1 MLKHKAYQLLYSNE
15 PLVQSDIEV
24 IRAIRELDHELENWR
39 ITIPKFLRPALS
51 ISVSI
56 TPMPDLKLQ
65 QGMQHIILHL
75 EYHHLMAALNSSV
88 ALCLEASRSTL
99 IYLQAAVD
107 WLEAD
112 AFWRVIFYPTA
123 TMMTLFFHIFAKPS
137 SPQAKADLELMSST
151 EKLIRNMPLPE
162 LTLRQTSHVQLL
174 TKFVSDLVRLG
185 DLAMLKARV

>member
-1 MLKHKAYQLLYSNE
+1 MHSGKFINFVHSVK
-15 PLVQSDIEV
+15 
-24 IRAIRELDHELENWR
+24 RADDECAR
-39 ITIPKFLRPALS
+39 
-51 ISVSI
+51 
-56 TPMPDLKLQ
+56 
-65 QGMQHIILHL
+65 
-75 EYHHLMAALNSSV
+75 
-88 ALCLEASRSTL
+88 
-99 IYLQAAVD
+99 
-107 WLEAD
+107 
-112 AFWRVIFYPTA
+112 RVIFYPTA

>member
-1 MLKHKAYQLLYSNE
+1 MLKHKPYQLRYSNE

-24 IRAIRELDHELENWR
+24 IRAIRELDDELENWR
-39 ITIPKFLRPALS
+39 LTIPKFLRPASILFFILS
-51 ISVSI
+51 TTISCA
-56 TPMPDLKLQ
+56 P
-65 QGMQHIILHL
+65 
-75 EYHHLMAALNSSV
+75 
-88 ALCLEASRSTL
+88 LCLEASRSTL
-99 IYLQAAVD
+99 IHLQAAVD

-112 AFWRVIFYPTA
+112 AFWRVIFYATA
-123 TMMTLFFHIFAKPS
+123 AMMTLFFHIFAKPS